1 MARKSRE
8 DWRAAS
14 RSKLDGRGL
23 PPPPKVTFV
32 LDAAMAKASPGSRA
46 GGDARGDARGGV
58 RPVAGEEAP

>member
-8 DWRAAS
+8 DRRAAS

-23 PPPPKVTFV
+23 PPLPAVTLV
-32 LDAAMAKASPGSRA
+32 SDAAMAEAGAGSRA
-46 GGDARGDARGGV
+46 GGGAGAGAGGGV